1 MKQFLTGTVQY
12 FNPEKGYGFIQAS
25 GTKQRYFFHI
35 STVQEGV
42 IRVNDFVSF
51 DEAETDRGIRAINV
65 TKL

>member
-1 MKQFLTGTVQY
+1 MKQFLTGNVQY
-12 FNPEKGYGFIQAS
+12 FNAEKGYGFIQAS
-25 GTKQRYFFHI
+25 GSKQRYFFHI
-35 STVQEGV
+35 STVQDGV